1 MTVAKHMSNI
11 DIKTPKEMIL
21 EQNNMDEE
29 SEPDVP
35 SNDIHSGIS
44 AGVDDTF

>member
-1 MTVAKHMSNI
+1 
-11 DIKTPKEMIL
+11 
-21 EQNNMDEE
+21 MDEE

-44 AGVDDTF
+44 AGIDDTFQGASQASPSFYDSPTIMTKS

>member
-1 MTVAKHMSNI
+1 MSNI

-29 SEPDVP
+29 SEPDLP
-35 SNDIHSGIS
+35 SNNDIHSGIS
-44 AGVDDTF
+44 AGVDDTFQGAS